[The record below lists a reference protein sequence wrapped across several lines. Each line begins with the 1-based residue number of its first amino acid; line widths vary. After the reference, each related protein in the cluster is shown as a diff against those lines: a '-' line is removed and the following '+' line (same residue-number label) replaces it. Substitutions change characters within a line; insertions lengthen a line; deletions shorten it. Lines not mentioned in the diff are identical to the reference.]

1 VSSPEQLFAEA
12 RAADAARPLVTFYDD
27 TTGERAELS
36 AASLGN
42 WVAKTH
48 FLLTDELGLGVGDR
62 AYVSLPLHW
71 MDVVVLFGAWSAGL
85 EVVSDP
91 AGAAAGFV
99 TADGVGAAGAADEV
113 FALALAPW
121 GQGFTG
127 APPAGSTDFV
137 AAVRPQA
144 DAWASVRSPGRAD
157 DLALDGR
164 SRAQVVEA
172 ATARAVELGFGDGAR
187 LLVGE
192 HPSGV
197 VDVITLLAPF
207 TVGGTLVLLRHATAT
222 ADDRRIAQENVTH
235 IATW

>member
-1 VSSPEQLFAEA
+1 MSTPEQLFAEA
-12 RAADAARPLVTFYDD
+12 RATDAARPLVTFYDD
-27 TTGERAELS
+27 ETGERAELS

-48 FLLTDELGLGVGDR
+48 FLLTDELGLDVGAR

-71 MDVVVLFGAWSAGL
+71 MHVVVLFGAWTAGL
-85 EVVSDP
+85 EVVS
-91 AGAAAGFV
+91 ATEGADAGFV
-99 TADGVGAAGAADEV
+99 TAQAVDTAAADEI

-127 APPAGSTDFV
+127 APPTGSTDFV

-144 DAWASVRSPGRAD
+144 DAWASVRSPGRPG

-164 SRAQVVEA
+164 TRAEVVES
-172 ATARAVELGFGDGAR
+172 ARARAAQLGLGAGAR

-192 HPSGV
+192 RPSGG

-207 TVGGTLVLLRHATAT
+207 TVGGTLVLLRHAVPTP
-222 ADDRRIAQENVTH
+222 DDRRIAQENVTH
-235 IATW
+235 VATW